1 MTEGRSERHP
11 IVLVLLLAGILG
23 IGTVH
28 PAEGAVAD
36 YLGRRI
42 MQVLAQQEGTTVD
55 DQAIIELIE
64 TRVGQPLEMTA
75 VRETIGHLFSLGRY
89 EDVQVRASPSGDG
102 VALVYDLVP
111 LHHVRAIEFRG
122 PIEIAESRLR
132 TAIADRL
139 GPIPPVGRAADAVRI
154 LEDLYQD
161 EGYRR
166 PVITSSSRVEHR
178 PDRTTLIFDI
188 MPGVRTMVGMVTV
201 EGGRAVQ
208 AVVLKSVDL
217 RMGDPFRPAALI
229 TSLERYRADL
239 QSQGYYQARVTYLP
253 LRYSGDGATV
263 DLMVIVES
271 GPLVR
276 LRFEGDPLPDRERT
290 ELVPIARQRSADEDL
305 LEDSKRRIEDWLRGQ
320 GYRDARA
327 DYRREQAG
335 DTLEIVMTVSKGPL
349 HRLKGVEIVGSSLES
364 ELRAIV
370 RLKEGAPFVES
381 ILQTDVAGMA
391 ELYRRAGFADVKIES
406 SVVPADGTAAAE
418 RLVTARMTVTEGARS
433 LVGKVTFEGN
443 SAIDESRLRTVAG
456 LATGQPFYRP
466 QSEMAADAI
475 VVEYLNQ
482 GYPTARVERTLTPNA
497 DRTVDIAFRVQEGV
511 QVIIDHILIV
521 GNERTKAEIIEREL
535 VLKPGQPLADS
546 DIIESRRRL
555 NALGLFRRVQI
566 ADVRH
571 PGQEARRD
579 VLVTVEEAL
588 ATTIGG
594 GGGAEVGLRLERSAE
609 GGLAEE
615 RIEFAPRGF
624 FEIGRRNLWGK
635 NRSINFFSRVSFRPS
650 GGTTAPPDPEA
661 PSDSSY
667 GFNEYRVLLTYRE
680 PRVLG
685 TTADGLLYGF
695 LEQGVRSSFNFN
707 RRGTRLEIVR
717 RVTPQTTVSGRYTL
731 EQTRRFDERYNQSEE
746 QNIDRLFPEFRLSA
760 LSSSLIRSTRD
771 DAIDPTRGTLTTLD
785 ASIAA
790 RAIGSEVGFVEV
802 LLKEFF
808 YRQLPGTRQVVFAG
822 GATVGLARGAS
833 SNITETSDGEVD
845 SEQLTVPASERFYA
859 GGDTTVRGFALD
871 RLGTR
876 DTIDQ
881 DGFPTGGQGLLIF
894 NAELRFP
901 VWGDLGG
908 VGFLDVGNVYRK
920 ITAINFGELRG
931 SVGLGVRYRS
941 PIGPIRFDVGF
952 KLSRFDFRTG
962 ALNPDGTPET
972 KLEPLTAFHI
982 SLGQAF

>member
-1 MTEGRSERHP
+1 MSAGRGARHQT
-11 IVLVLLLAGILG
+11 VLILLLAAVLG
-23 IGTVH
+23 IGTV
-28 PAEGAVAD
+28 PPVEGAVSD
-36 YLGRRI
+36 YLGRPI
-42 MQVLAQQEGTTVD
+42 TQVRVEEEDIEVR
-55 DQAIIELIE
+55 DQAVLELIE
-64 TRVGQPLEMTA
+64 TRVGQPLEMTG

-102 VALVYDLVP
+102 VIVVYDLVP
-111 LHHVRAIEFRG
+111 LHHVRALEFHG
-122 PIEIAESRLR
+122 PIEIDESRLR
-132 TAIADRL
+132 AAITDRL
-139 GPIPPVGRAADAVRI
+139 GPTPPVGRAADAVRI

-166 PVITSSSRVEHR
+166 PVITTSPRVEHR
-178 PDRTTLIFDI
+178 PDRTILIFDI
-188 MPGVRTMVGMVTV
+188 MPGIRTLVGRVTV
-201 EGGRAVQ
+201 EGGRSVQ
-208 AVVLKSVDL
+208 SVVLDRIDL
-217 RMGDPFRPAALI
+217 RMGEPFRRAALI
-229 TSLERYRADL
+229 ASLDRYRSEL

-253 LRYSGDGATV
+253 LRYSADGSTV
-263 DLMVIVES
+263 DLMVIVEA

-276 LRFEGDPLPDRERT
+276 LRFEGDPLPDRERA

-305 LEDSKRRIEDWLRGQ
+305 LEDSKRRIENWLRGQ

-335 DTLEIVMTVSKGPL
+335 DTLEIVMTITRGPL
-349 HRLKGVEIVGSSLES
+349 HRLKGVEIVGSSMTPDLQA
-364 ELRAIV
+364 LV
-370 RLKEGAPFVES
+370 RLKEGAPFVDAVFS
-381 ILQTDVAGMA
+381 ADVDGMG
-391 ELYRRAGFADVKIES
+391 EFYRRAGFANAKVTS
-406 SVVPADGTAAAE
+406 SVLPTEGTGAAD
-418 RLVTARMTVTEGARS
+418 RLVTATVTVVEGARS
-433 LVGKVTFEGN
+433 VVGTVTFEGN
-443 SAIDESRLRTVAG
+443 ASIEASRLQVVAG
-456 LATGQPFYRP
+456 LVSGQPFYEP
-466 QSEMAADAI
+466 QTEMAADAI
-475 VVEYLNQ
+475 VVEYLNR
-482 GYPTARVERTLTPNA
+482 GYPTARVVRTLTPSD
-497 DRTVDIAFRVQEGV
+497 DRTVDVAFRVQEGV

-521 GNERTKAEIIEREL
+521 GNERTNAEIIEREL
-535 VLKPGQPLADS
+535 VLKPGQPLADT
-546 DIIESRRRL
+546 DMIESRRRL

-566 ADVRH
+566 TDVRH

-615 RIEFAPRGF
+615 QIEFAPRGF

-650 GGTTAPPDPEA
+650 GSTSAPDPGA
-661 PSDSSY
+661 PADSGY

-680 PRVLG
+680 PRVFG

-707 RRGTRLEIVR
+707 RRGTRLEVVR

-746 QNIDRLFPEFRLSA
+746 QDIDRVFPEFRLSA
-760 LSSSLIRSTRD
+760 VSSSLIRSTRD
-771 DAIDPTRGTLTTLD
+771 DAIDPTKGTLTTLD
-785 ASIAA
+785 ASFAA
-790 RAIGSEVGFVEV
+790 QAFGSEVGFVEV
-802 LLKEFF
+802 LIKEFF
-808 YRQLPGTRQVVFAG
+808 YRQLPGTGRVVFAG
-822 GATVGLARGAS
+822 GATMGLARGSS
-833 SNITETSDGEVD
+833 SNIAESPNGETD

-881 DGFPTGGQGLLIF
+881 DGFPTGGQGLVIF

-920 ITAINFGELRG
+920 VTAINFGELRG

-941 PIGPIRFDVGF
+941 PIGPVRFDVGF

-972 KLEPLTAFHI
+972 KREPLTGFHI

>member
-1 MTEGRSERHP
+1 MSARRRTGRLT
-11 IVLVLLLAGILG
+11 VLILLLAGVLG
-23 IGTVH
+23 VGIVQS
-28 PAEGAVAD
+28 AEGAVTD
-36 YLGRRI
+36 YLGRSI
-42 MQVLAQQEGTTVD
+42 AQVRVEQEAAQVD
-55 DQAIIELIE
+55 DRAILDLIE
-64 TRVGQPLEMTA
+64 TRVGQPLEMTQ

-102 VALVYDLVP
+102 VVLVYDLVP

-122 PIEIAESRLR
+122 PIELDQARLR
-132 TAIADRL
+132 SAIIDRL
-139 GPIPPVGRAADAVRI
+139 GPTPPVGRSADAARI
-154 LEDLYQD
+154 LEDLYRD

-166 PVITSSSRVEHR
+166 PTITSSTRVEHN

-188 MPGVRTMVGMVTV
+188 MPGARTLVGRIAV
-201 EGGRAVQ
+201 EGGQAAP
-208 AVVLKSVDL
+208 AVVLDRIDL

-229 TSLERYRADL
+229 AALDRYRTEL
-239 QSQGYYQARVTYLP
+239 QSQGYYQARATYLP
-253 LRYSGDGATV
+253 RPSGGESTM
-263 DLMVIVES
+263 DLTVIVET
-271 GPLVR
+271 GPMVR
-276 LRFEGDPLPDRERT
+276 LRFEGDQIPERERAD
-290 ELVPIARQRSADEDL
+290 LVPIARQRSVDEDL
-305 LEDSKRRIEDWLRGQ
+305 LEDSKRRIEDWLKGQ

-327 DYRREQAG
+327 DYRREQTG
-335 DTLEIVMTVSKGPL
+335 DTLEIIFSVTRGPV
-349 HRLKGVEIVGSSLES
+349 HRLNSVEIVGSSMTA
-364 ELRAIV
+364 ELRPLL
-370 RLKEGAPFVES
+370 RLKEGAPFVDAIFS
-381 ILQTDVAGMA
+381 ADMAGMV
-391 ELYRRAGFADVKIES
+391 EFYRRAGFANVKINT
-406 SVVPADGTAAAE
+406 SVSPAEGSGSD
-418 RLVTARMTVTEGARS
+418 RQVTAQLTVVEGARS
-433 LVGKVTFEGN
+433 SIGNVTFEGN
-443 SAIDESRLRTVAG
+443 QSIENTRLMTVAG
-456 LATGQPFYRP
+456 LAPGQPFYAP
-466 QSEMAADAI
+466 QTEMAADAI
-475 VVEYLNQ
+475 VVEYLNR
-482 GYPTARVERTLTPNA
+482 GYANARVERTLTVNEER
-497 DRTVDIAFRVQEGV
+497 DTVDVAFRVQEGV
-511 QVIIDHILIV
+511 QVIIDHVLII
-521 GNERTKAEIIEREL
+521 GNDRTKAEIIEREL

-546 DIIESRRRL
+546 DMIESRRRL

-571 PGQEARRD
+571 PGQEGRRD

-594 GGGAEVGLRLERSAE
+594 GGGAEVGLRLERSAVD
-609 GGLAEE
+609 GLAEE

-635 NRSINFFSRVSFRPS
+635 NRSINFFSRVSFRPN
-650 GGTTAPPDPEA
+650 GGTSSTPDPDA
-661 PSDSSY
+661 PTDSGY

-680 PRVLG
+680 PRVFG
-685 TTADGLLYGF
+685 STADGLLYGF

-717 RVTPQTTVSGRYTL
+717 RVTPETTVSGRYTL

-771 DAIDPTRGTLTTLD
+771 DAIDPSRGTLMTID

-790 RAIGSEVGFVEV
+790 RGIGSEVGFVEV

-808 YRQLPGTRQVVFAG
+808 YRQLPGAGRVILAG
-822 GATVGLARGAS
+822 GATLGLARGSS
-833 SNITETSDGEVD
+833 SNLSEGADGETD

-881 DGFPTGGQGLLIF
+881 DGFPTGGQGLIIF

-908 VGFLDVGNVYRK
+908 VGFLDVGNVYQK
-920 ITAINFGELRG
+920 VSAIDFGELRG
-931 SVGLGVRYRS
+931 SVGVGIRYRS
-941 PIGPIRFDVGF
+941 PIGPVRFDVGF

-962 ALNPDGTPET
+962 AFNPDGTPET
-972 KLEPLTAFHI
+972 KLEPLTGFHI

>member
-1 MTEGRSERHP
+1 MSAGRRTGRLT
-11 IVLVLLLAGILG
+11 VLILLLAGVLG
-23 IGTVH
+23 IGIVQS
-28 PAEGAVAD
+28 AEGAVTD
-36 YLGRRI
+36 YLGRSI
-42 MQVLAQQEGTTVD
+42 AQVRVEQEAAQVD
-55 DQAIIELIE
+55 DRAILDLIE
-64 TRVGQPLEMTA
+64 TRVGQPLEMTQ

-102 VALVYDLVP
+102 VVLVYDLVP

-122 PIEIAESRLR
+122 PIELDQARLR
-132 TAIADRL
+132 SAIIDRL
-139 GPIPPVGRAADAVRI
+139 GPTPPVGRSADAARI
-154 LEDLYQD
+154 LEDLYRD

-166 PVITSSSRVEHR
+166 PTITSSTRVEHN

-188 MPGVRTMVGMVTV
+188 MPGARTLVGRIAV
-201 EGGRAVQ
+201 EGGQAAP
-208 AVVLKSVDL
+208 AVVLDRIDL

-229 TSLERYRADL
+229 AALDRYRTEL
-239 QSQGYYQARVTYLP
+239 QSQGYYQARATYLP
-253 LRYSGDGATV
+253 RPSGGESTM
-263 DLMVIVES
+263 DLTVIVET
-271 GPLVR
+271 GPMVR
-276 LRFEGDPLPDRERT
+276 LRFEGDQIPERERAD
-290 ELVPIARQRSADEDL
+290 LVPIARQRSVDEDL
-305 LEDSKRRIEDWLRGQ
+305 LEDSKRRIEDWLKGQ

-327 DYRREQAG
+327 DYRREQTG
-335 DTLEIVMTVSKGPL
+335 DTLEIIFSVTRGPV
-349 HRLKGVEIVGSSLES
+349 HRLNSVEIVGSSMTA
-364 ELRAIV
+364 ELRPLL
-370 RLKEGAPFVES
+370 RLKEGAPFVDAIFS
-381 ILQTDVAGMA
+381 ADMAGMV
-391 ELYRRAGFADVKIES
+391 EFYRRAGFANVKINT
-406 SVVPADGTAAAE
+406 SVSPAEGSGSD
-418 RLVTARMTVTEGARS
+418 RQVTAQLTVVEGARS
-433 LVGKVTFEGN
+433 SIGNVTFEGN
-443 SAIDESRLRTVAG
+443 QSIENTRLMTVAG
-456 LATGQPFYRP
+456 LAPGQPFYAP
-466 QSEMAADAI
+466 QTEMAADAI
-475 VVEYLNQ
+475 VVEYLNR
-482 GYPTARVERTLTPNA
+482 GYANARVERTLTVNEER
-497 DRTVDIAFRVQEGV
+497 DTVDVAFRVQEGV
-511 QVIIDHILIV
+511 QVIIDHVLII
-521 GNERTKAEIIEREL
+521 GNDRTKAEIIEREL

-546 DIIESRRRL
+546 DMIESRRRL

-571 PGQEARRD
+571 PGQEGRRD

-594 GGGAEVGLRLERSAE
+594 GGGAEVGLRLERSAVD
-609 GGLAEE
+609 GLAEE

-635 NRSINFFSRVSFRPS
+635 NRSINFFSRVSFRPN
-650 GGTTAPPDPEA
+650 GGTSSTPDPDA
-661 PSDSSY
+661 PTDSGY

-680 PRVLG
+680 PRVFG
-685 TTADGLLYGF
+685 STADGLLYGF

-717 RVTPQTTVSGRYTL
+717 RVTPETTVSGRYTL

-771 DAIDPTRGTLTTLD
+771 DAIDPSRGTLMTID

-790 RAIGSEVGFVEV
+790 RGIGSEVGFVEV

-808 YRQLPGTRQVVFAG
+808 YRQLPGAGRVILAG
-822 GATVGLARGAS
+822 GATLGLARGSS
-833 SNITETSDGEVD
+833 SNLSEGADGETD

-881 DGFPTGGQGLLIF
+881 DGFPTGGQGLIIF

-908 VGFLDVGNVYRK
+908 VGFLDVGNVYQK
-920 ITAINFGELRG
+920 VSAIDFGELRG
-931 SVGLGVRYRS
+931 SVGVGIRYRS
-941 PIGPIRFDVGF
+941 PIGPVRFDVGF

-962 ALNPDGTPET
+962 AFNPDGTPET
-972 KLEPLTAFHI
+972 KLEPLTGFHI